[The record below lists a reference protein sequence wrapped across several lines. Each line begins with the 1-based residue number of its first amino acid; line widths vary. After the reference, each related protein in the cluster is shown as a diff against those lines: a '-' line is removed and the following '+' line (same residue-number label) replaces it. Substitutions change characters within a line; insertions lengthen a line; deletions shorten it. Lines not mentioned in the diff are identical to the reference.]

1 MRRIEKMILSLI
13 CGAALAVPACYDSG
27 DRGGA
32 RDVPDAEVDPADD
45 ALEDVDEEEAPP
57 VEDMYGPPIDTVYGP
72 PYP

>member
-27 DRGGA
+27 DR
-32 RDVPDAEVDPADD
+32 RDAPDAEVDSAQD

-57 VEDMYGPPIDTVYGP
+57 EEDMYGPPVVTTYGP